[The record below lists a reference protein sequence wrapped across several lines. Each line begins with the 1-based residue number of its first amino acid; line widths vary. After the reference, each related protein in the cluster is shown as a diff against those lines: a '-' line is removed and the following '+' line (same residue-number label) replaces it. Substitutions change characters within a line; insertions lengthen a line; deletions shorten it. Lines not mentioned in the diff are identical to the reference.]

1 MYSLVPETYSVCIA
15 MDQNFFGFRK
25 ELKITS
31 SFFLFQTISSFLESN
46 QIATEFTEPPFLQQ
60 FAVEIFQKMKVPQV
74 LPPDVA
80 KVEDDASYKQK
91 VALIGC
97 GPASIGCATFLAR
110 MGYNDVTIY
119 EKEEFV
125 GGLNSSELPA
135 YRYLFKAK
143 LSPETNFFKWNF
155 SKSTFPAF

>member
-1 MYSLVPETYSVCIA
+1 M
-15 MDQNFFGFRK
+15 NFF
-25 ELKITS
+25 
-31 SFFLFQTISSFLESN
+31 
-46 QIATEFTEPPFLQQ
+46 PFQQ

-74 LPPDVA
+74 LPPDVSDSNNLH
-80 KVEDDASYKQK
+80 ESYKQK
-91 VALIGC
+91 IGLIGC

-135 YRYLFKAK
+135 YR
-143 LSPETNFFKWNF
+143 
-155 SKSTFPAF
+155 

>member
-1 MYSLVPETYSVCIA
+1 M
-15 MDQNFFGFRK
+15 
-25 ELKITS
+25 
-31 SFFLFQTISSFLESN
+31 
-46 QIATEFTEPPFLQQ
+46 
-60 FAVEIFQKMKVPQV
+60 EIFQKMKVPQV

-80 KVEDDASYKQK
+80 KVEDVESYKQK

-135 YRYLFKAK
+135 YRYVFKAK
-143 LSPETNFFKWNF
+143 FSLETNF
-155 SKSTFPAF
+155 

>member
-1 MYSLVPETYSVCIA
+1 
-15 MDQNFFGFRK
+15 
-25 ELKITS
+25 
-31 SFFLFQTISSFLESN
+31 
-46 QIATEFTEPPFLQQ
+46 
-60 FAVEIFQKMKVPQV
+60 VEIFQKMKVPQV

-80 KVEDDASYKQK
+80 KVEDVESYKQK

-110 MGYNDVTIY
+110 MGYSDVTIY

-135 YRYLFKAK
+135 FR
-143 LSPETNFFKWNF
+143 
-155 SKSTFPAF
+155 